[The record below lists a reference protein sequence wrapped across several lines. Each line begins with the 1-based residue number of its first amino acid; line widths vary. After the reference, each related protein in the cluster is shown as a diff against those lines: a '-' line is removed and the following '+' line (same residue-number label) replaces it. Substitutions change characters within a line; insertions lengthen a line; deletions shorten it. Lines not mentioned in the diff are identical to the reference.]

1 MKSGIA
7 RIMTKGAA
15 TVGRSLFSLSLL
27 SLSLTLAS
35 LTSTAADAA
44 DVTVIHAGKLLA
56 VPGEAPMSPGTL
68 VIEDG
73 KVKDVRAGRVD
84 AAALGLG
91 ADAKVIDL
99 SDKFVMPGFID
110 LHVHLGFGGSPD
122 RTLIVT
128 KPDSY
133 FALIGANNAK
143 KTLMA
148 GFTTVRDLGSSGTSM
163 FALRD
168 GIRDGL
174 VPGPK
179 MLVAGSPIT
188 PSGGHGDFHGFRE
201 EVLKAMPAT
210 GVCNGPDD
218 CRRAVREMVKRG
230 ADVIKVTSTGG
241 VLSNTAAGTGQQFTD
256 AELQA
261 IAETAHA
268 LGRKVTA
275 HAHAKAG
282 IDSALRAG
290 FDSIEHSMWADE
302 GTLQLF
308 KKSGAWLIPTIYPI
322 TYVGDTPEK
331 MKKGPYKDASPA
343 IMAKLLKLG
352 RQPKDMTSKAHKM
365 GVKIALGTDSGVS
378 PNGENANEFV
388 ELVGIGM
395 TPMEALMA
403 GTVKAAE
410 AGGIEG
416 VGKLTPG
423 MAADVVA
430 MPGDPLKDIQ
440 AVLGVDFV
448 MRDGIVFK
456 QDGK

>member
-1 MKSGIA
+1 MQSGLA
-7 RIMTKGAA
+7 RIIKKGTA
-15 TVGRSLFSLSLL
+15 VLGHSLFSLPLLGL
-27 SLSLTLAS
+27 SLMLGGLPT
-35 LTSTAADAA
+35 TSAEAA

-56 VPGEAPMSPGTL
+56 VPGQAPISPATL

-73 KVKDVRAGRVD
+73 KVKEVRAGHVD

-91 ADAKVIDL
+91 ADAKIIDL

-110 LHVHLGFGGSPD
+110 LHVHLSFGANPD

-133 FALIGANNAK
+133 FSLIAANNAR
-143 KTLMA
+143 KTLMT
-148 GFTTVRDLGSSGTSM
+148 GFTTVRDLGSPGTSVY
-163 FALRD
+163 ALRD

-179 MLVAGSPIT
+179 ILVAGAAIT
-188 PSGGHGDFHGFRE
+188 PTGGHGDFHGYRD
-201 EVLKAMPAT
+201 EVEKAMPAA
-210 GVCNGPDD
+210 GVCNGADD
-218 CRRAVREMVKRG
+218 CRRAVRAAVKRG
-230 ADVIKVTSTGG
+230 SDVIKVTSTGG
-241 VLSNTAAGTGQQFTD
+241 TLSNTAAGTGQQFTD
-256 AELQA
+256 AELVA

-275 HAHAKAG
+275 HAHDKAG

-302 GTLQLF
+302 DTLRLF
-308 KKSGAWLIPTIYPI
+308 KKTGAWLIPTIYPI
-322 TYVGDTPEK
+322 TYAGDTPEK
-331 MKKGPYKDASPA
+331 MRNGPYKNATPA
-343 IMAKLLKLG
+343 VMAKLLKLG
-352 RQPKDMTSKAHKM
+352 RQPKDMASKAYKM
-365 GVKIALGTDSGVS
+365 GVNIALGTDSGVS
-378 PNGENANEFV
+378 PNGENINEFI

-403 GTVKAAE
+403 GTVKAAQ

-416 VGKLTPG
+416 VGKLAPG

-430 MPGDPLKDIQ
+430 MPGDPLQDIK